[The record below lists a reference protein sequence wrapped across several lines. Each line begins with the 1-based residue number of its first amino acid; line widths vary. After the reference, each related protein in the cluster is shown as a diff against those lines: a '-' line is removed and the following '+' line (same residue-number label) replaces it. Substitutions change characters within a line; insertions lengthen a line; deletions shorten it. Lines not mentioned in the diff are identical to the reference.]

1 MSLELDAL
9 LTATQAAA
17 QCHVSPARIRRWA
30 KSYPHLMPATKG
42 KDGRPRY
49 RLGDVLEVERATRQ
63 GARLRP
69 S

>member
-1 MSLELDAL
+1 MVDLAAL
-9 LTATQAAA
+9 LTTDQAANSVRVDA
-17 QCHVSPARIRRWA
+17 ARIRRWA
-30 KSYPHLMPATKG
+30 KSYPHLMPAHRG
-42 KDGRPRY
+42 RDGRPRY